1 MHSPEIQLVPADP
14 KSPDPRR
21 FLPLT
26 PAVFHVLLALADED
40 RHGYGIIL
48 EVDER
53 TSGEVRL
60 RTGTLYTILARLLED
75 ALVAETTPRQG
86 DKDDP
91 RRKYYALTPLGRAVV
106 RAEAQRLER
115 LLALAQDK
123 RVLPAGSRGRR

>member
-1 MHSPEIQLVPADP
+1 MHSAEIQIVPTDSKP
-14 KSPDPRR
+14 PDPRQ

-26 PAVFHVLLALADED
+26 PAVFHVLLALVDDD

-60 RTGTLYTILARLLED
+60 RTGTLYTIMARLLED
-75 ALVAETTPRQG
+75 GLVAETASRQV

-91 RRKYYALTPLGRAVV
+91 RRKYYELTPLGRAVV

-123 RVLPAGSRGRR
+123 RVLPAGSRNRR

>member
-1 MHSPEIQLVPADP
+1 MPADP
-14 KSPDPRR
+14 KSPDARQ

-75 ALVAETTPRQG
+75 ALVAETTARQG

-123 RVLPAGSRGRR
+123 RVLPVGSRGRR

>member
-1 MHSPEIQLVPADP
+1 MVNASKA
-14 KSPDPRR
+14 SA

-53 TSGEVRL
+53 TGGEVRL

-75 ALVAETTPRQG
+75 TLVAETAARLA

-91 RRKYYALTPLGRAVV
+91 RRKYYTLTPLGHTVV

-115 LLALAQDK
+115 LLALAHDK
-123 RVLPAGSRGRR
+123 RVLPAASKGRGR